1 MKIIADNLQI
11 NRLNL
16 TDALFHRNPDAFRV
30 LVHEMEAAGAEAI
43 DLNTGPLGRDAA
55 REMAFCVEVVQSMC
69 DLPILIDTAN
79 PLAMQAGLEANR
91 KVAVING
98 ISLEPQKLA
107 EILPL
112 AVQYDVDVIGY
123 LLDGRSQ
130 VPLAQDDRMAIALEL
145 FQRCLS
151 AGLRAEQLIIDPVV
165 APLIWQDGLRRNRDL
180 LEIVRR
186 LPELLDFPVRTV
198 AGLSN
203 LTTGQGPRNLKRRIE
218 QLYLSMLAAAGLSW
232 VLLDIHHHDTVA
244 SARICQTLLKDDVFA
259 WDPTGKDRSSTQ
271 Q

>member
-11 NRLNL
+11 TRSDLA
-16 TDALFHRNPDAFRV
+16 DALFHRNPDPFQV
-30 LVHEMEAAGAEAI
+30 LVQAMEAAGAEAI
-43 DLNTGPLGRDAA
+43 DLNTGPLGRNAA
-55 REMAFCVEVVQSMC
+55 QEMAFCVDAVQSVS

-79 PLAMQAGLEANR
+79 PVAMRAGLEANR

-130 VPLAQDDRMAIALEL
+130 MPSDQDDRMAIALEL

-151 AGLRAEQLIIDPVV
+151 AGLRTEQVIIDPVV

-244 SARICQTLLKDDVFA
+244 SVRICQTLLNDVIFA
-259 WDPTGKDRSSTQ
+259 WDPITNDGASAP
-271 Q
+271 

>member
-1 MKIIADNLQI
+1 
-11 NRLNL
+11 
-16 TDALFHRNPDAFRV
+16 
-30 LVHEMEAAGAEAI
+30 
-43 DLNTGPLGRDAA
+43 
-55 REMAFCVEVVQSMC
+55 
-69 DLPILIDTAN
+69 LIDTAN
-79 PLAMQAGLEANR
+79 PVAMRAGLEANR
-91 KVAVING
+91 KIAVING
-98 ISLEPQKLA
+98 ISLEPQKLD

-130 VPLAQDDRMAIALEL
+130 MPSDQDDRMAIALEL
-145 FQRCLS
+145 FQHCLS
-151 AGLRAEQLIIDPVV
+151 AGLRTEQLIIDPVV

-180 LEIVRR
+180 LQIVRR

-244 SARICQTLLKDDVFA
+244 SVRICQTLLNDDIFA
-259 WDPTGKDRSSTQ
+259 WDPTVNDRASAQEIRSAQSVSSSCWMATAAASNSRLTAWVNSAAVRNRSAAAISPMASILPAHSM
-271 Q
+271 